1 MAATGSICGCNSL
14 PVDDTCLPATFAG
27 PCSMDTTLF
36 KHLQRTS
43 DVVATA
49 SIYGCK
55 ATLFMAATDSIYGC
69 NSLPVGDT
77 RFVDG
82 YLGTFALDATVCC
95 SVL

>member
-1 MAATGSICGCNSL
+1 MAAAGSICDCNSL
-14 PVDDTCLPATFAG
+14 PVDDTCLAAIFVG
-27 PCSMDTTLF
+27 PCSIHTTLF
-36 KHLQRTS
+36 KQLQRTS

-55 ATLFMAATDSIYGC
+55 ATPYMAATDSIYGC

-77 RFVDG
+77 RFVDE